1 MCDGGFM
8 AEQWASH
15 ECCKR
20 GKHFSV
26 WRMSHS
32 LTNARRTLQK
42 KRQKKGGIAT
52 FNVIF
57 FTYTTKVWFKLIVE
71 VQKSWPLVCWFSI
84 SHVSTC
90 EVLLCAHTSNRKV
103 TETIFVIKYL
113 LFETLKR
120 CSDYFINYHLLSH
133 HLCFVTILLP
143 PPRSSCFGLSF
154 GLHHL
159 ILLHCKLLKVCLK
172 NEYTENKILF
182 PSK

>member
-1 MCDGGFM
+1 MCDGSFM
-8 AEQWASH
+8 AEMWASH

-42 KRQKKGGIAT
+42 KGKKKGGIAT

-71 VQKSWPLVCWFSI
+71 VQKLWALVMYLHVRCYCAPTRATERWLKP
-84 SHVSTC
+84 SH
-90 EVLLCAHTSNRKV
+90 
-103 TETIFVIKYL
+103 L

-172 NEYTENKILF
+172 KWIYRK
-182 PSK
+182 

>member
-1 MCDGGFM
+1 M

-15 ECCKR
+15 ECCKC
-20 GKHFSV
+20 GKTLL
-26 WRMSHS
+26 S
-32 LTNARRTLQK
+32 LTDESQFDQCQENVTK

-84 SHVSTC
+84 SHVSTR

-172 NEYTENKILF
+172 KWIYRK
-182 PSK
+182 